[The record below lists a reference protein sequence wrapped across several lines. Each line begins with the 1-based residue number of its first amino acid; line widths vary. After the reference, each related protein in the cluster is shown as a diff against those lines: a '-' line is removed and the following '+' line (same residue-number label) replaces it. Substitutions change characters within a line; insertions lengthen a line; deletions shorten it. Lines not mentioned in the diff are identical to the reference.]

1 MDSVY
6 LDNAA
11 TTPVLP
17 EVVEKMKEV
26 LSASFGNP
34 SSIHSEGRT
43 AKSLIENIRKSI
55 AKELGALPSE
65 IIYTSGGT
73 EGDNMVLQGAVRGL
87 GVETIITSKIEH
99 HAVIHAVKNLEKS
112 DKVNV
117 HYVQVSSDGNPEIA
131 DLERLL
137 LHDDSKKLVSL
148 MHVNNELGTICDLEA
163 IGNLCRQNGALF
175 HSDTVQSIG
184 HYRLNMQELPID
196 FAVAAAHKFHGP
208 KGIGFVFIRKE
219 TGLQSLL
226 FGGGQERGLRAGTES
241 VHNIVGLGEAFSH
254 AYSNLD
260 DDKSQITDL
269 KMYCIN
275 QLKNAF
281 SDISFNGCCDN
292 LIKSAYTIVNARI
305 PMTLEKA
312 NLLGFTLDLKGICCS
327 RGSACQAGSETGS
340 HVLNHIL
347 SKKQLQSPSIRI
359 SFSKFNTE
367 QDVDQLVNVLREYIS
382 A

>member
-1 MDSVY
+1 MDSIY

-17 EVVEKMKEV
+17 EVVEKMKQV
-26 LSASFGNP
+26 LSVSFGNP
-34 SSIHSEGRT
+34 SSIHSQGRT
-43 AKSLIENIRKSI
+43 AKTLIEQTRKSI

-65 IIYTSGGT
+65 IIFTSGGT

-99 HAVIHAVKNLEKS
+99 HAVIHAVENLEKF
-112 DKVNV
+112 DQIKVQ
-117 HYVQVSSDGNPEIA
+117 YVQVLSDGTPDLV
-131 DLERLL
+131 DLERFLQ
-137 LHDDSKKLVSL
+137 HDNSKKLVSL
-148 MHVNNELGTICDLEA
+148 MHVNNELGTISDLEA
-163 IGNLCRQNGALF
+163 IGSLCQKNNAFF

-184 HYRLNMQELPID
+184 HYRLNLKELPID

-208 KGIGFVFIRKE
+208 KGIGFVYIRKE

-260 DDKSQITDL
+260 SDISHIEDL

-275 QLKNAF
+275 QFKSTF
-281 SDISFNGCCDN
+281 SDLSFNGCCDD
-292 LIKSAYTIVNARI
+292 LTKSTYTIVNLRI
-305 PMTLEKA
+305 PMSPEKA
-312 NLLGFTLDLKGICCS
+312 NLLGFNLDLKGICCS
-327 RGSACQAGSETGS
+327 KGSACQAGSETGS
-340 HVLNHIL
+340 HVLNYIL

-359 SFSKFNTE
+359 SFSKYNTK
-367 QDVDQLVNVLREYIS
+367 QDVDQLVEVLREYIG

>member
-1 MDSVY
+1 MDSIY

-17 EVVEKMKEV
+17 EVVDKIKEV
-26 LSASFGNP
+26 LSSSFGNP
-34 SSIHSEGRT
+34 SSIHSQGRT
-43 AKSLIENIRKSI
+43 AKSLIEATRKYI
-55 AKELGALPSE
+55 AKELGAFPSE
-65 IIYTSGGT
+65 IIFTSGGT
-73 EGDNMVLQGAVRGL
+73 EGDNMVLQGAVSGL
-87 GVETIITSKIEH
+87 GVKTIITSKIEH
-99 HAVIHAVKNLEKS
+99 HAVINAVENLQES
-112 DKVNV
+112 DDINV
-117 HYVQVSSDGNPEIA
+117 HYVKVLRDGSPDLN

-137 LHDDSKKLVSL
+137 QCDDAKKLVSF
-148 MHVNNELGTICDLEA
+148 MHINNELGTICDLEA
-163 IGNLCRQNGALF
+163 IGIICQKNNALF

-184 HYRLNMQELPID
+184 HYRINLREMPID

-260 DDKSQITDL
+260 ADISQITDL

-275 QLKNAF
+275 QLKNTF
-281 SDISFNGCCDN
+281 SDISFNGCCDD
-292 LIKSAYTIVNARI
+292 LTKSTYTIVNARI
-305 PMTLEKA
+305 PMSPEKA

-327 RGSACQAGSETGS
+327 KGSACQAGSETGS

-359 SFSKFNTE
+359 SFSKYNTKQE
-367 QDVDQLVNVLREYIS
+367 VDQLVYVLNDYVS
-382 A
+382 S

>member
-1 MDSVY
+1 MDSIY

-17 EVVEKMKEV
+17 EVVEKMKQV
-26 LSASFGNP
+26 LSVSFGNP
-34 SSIHSEGRT
+34 SSIHSQGRT
-43 AKSLIENIRKSI
+43 AKTLIEQTRKSV

-65 IIYTSGGT
+65 IIFTSGGT

-99 HAVIHAVKNLEKS
+99 HAVIHAVENLEKF
-112 DKVNV
+112 DQIKVQ
-117 HYVQVSSDGNPEIA
+117 YVQVLSDGTPDLV

-137 LHDDSKKLVSL
+137 QHDNSKKLVSL
-148 MHVNNELGTICDLEA
+148 MHVNNELGTISDLEA
-163 IGNLCRQNGALF
+163 IGSLCQKNNAFF

-184 HYRLNMQELPID
+184 HYRLNLKELPID

-208 KGIGFVFIRKE
+208 KGIGFVYIRKE

-260 DDKSQITDL
+260 SDKSHIEDL

-275 QLKNAF
+275 QFKSTF
-281 SDISFNGCCDN
+281 SDLSFNGCCDD
-292 LIKSAYTIVNARI
+292 LTKSTYTIVNLRI
-305 PMTLEKA
+305 PMSPEKA
-312 NLLGFTLDLKGICCS
+312 NLLGFNLDLKGICCS
-327 RGSACQAGSETGS
+327 KGSACQAGSETGS
-340 HVLNHIL
+340 HVLNYIL
-347 SKKQLQSPSIRI
+347 SEKQLQSPSIRI
-359 SFSKFNTE
+359 SFSKYNTK
-367 QDVDQLVNVLREYIS
+367 QDVDQLVEVLREYIG

>member
-1 MDSVY
+1 MDSIY

-11 TTPVLP
+11 TTPVIP

-43 AKSLIENIRKSI
+43 AKSLIENTRKFI
-55 AKELGALPSE
+55 AKELGALPNE
-65 IIYTSGGT
+65 IIFTSGGT

-99 HAVIHAVKNLEKS
+99 HAVIHAVENLEQS
-112 DKVNV
+112 DEINV
-117 HYVQVSSDGNPEIA
+117 HYVKVSSDGSPDLAE
-131 DLERLL
+131 LERLL
-137 LHDDSKKLVSL
+137 QHDDSKKLVSL
-148 MHVNNELGTICDLEA
+148 MHVNNELGTICDLRE
-163 IGNLCRQNGALF
+163 IGSLCRKNNALF

-184 HYRLNMQELPID
+184 HYRMNLKELPID

-254 AYSNLD
+254 VYSNLD
-260 DDKSQITDL
+260 AYKSQIAAL

-275 QLKNAF
+275 QLKSTF
-281 SDISFNGCCDN
+281 SDISFNGCCDD
-292 LIKSAYTIVNARI
+292 LTKSTYTIVNVRI
-305 PMTLEKA
+305 PMSPDKA

-327 RGSACQAGSETGS
+327 KGSACQAGSETGS

-347 SKKQLQSPSIRI
+347 SEKQLQSPSIRI
-359 SFSKFNTE
+359 SFSKYNTE
-367 QDVDQLVNVLREYIS
+367 EHVDRLVNVLREYVI